1 MRARAFGKWI
11 AKTKPLR
18 FPHKKKIIP
27 EEMTF
32 VELREA
38 ALSVAALSGAALSGA
53 ALSGAALSVAPLS
66 GAAAVVAEA
75 EERKGEEEED
85 KRFADGLRSD
95 RTNRVFFI
103 RIKRR

>member
-32 VELREA
+32 FELREA
-38 ALSVAALSGAALSGA
+38 ALSFAP
-53 ALSGAALSVAPLS
+53 LSVA
-66 GAAAVVAEA
+66 AAGIAEGY
-75 EERKGEEEED
+75 ESCSEEEHDEP
-85 KRFADGLRSD
+85 RSIADGLRSD
-95 RTNRVFFI
+95 RTNRVIFI
-103 RIKRR
+103 RRIKRR